1 MHEGRVAVRGIARHD
16 EQRAIQHLLESWGDS
31 LRLTSIP
38 QAMTSVGIQDR
49 PGLRW
54 RIAQRLE
61 DLWRDALTSP
71 EKRAGIAAALGRP
84 FDETQIERWR
94 EQVET
99 WHLASILLTD
109 DEKLLARHIQMHHQ
123 QGGPLPKPVDTARA
137 LDIPARKLHNALR
150 LLARVGFVSL
160 PDPRHPASYGLA
172 QGYERLLEGLG
183 FSFHTVT
190 LDTGERFGVP

>member
-1 MHEGRVAVRGIARHD
+1 MTGIARQD
-16 EQRAIQHLLESWGDS
+16 EQRVTHHLLASWGDS
-31 LRLTSIP
+31 LRITSIP
-38 QAMTSVGIQDR
+38 QALASLGIQDK

-61 DLWRDALTSP
+61 GLWRGALTSP
-71 EKRAGIAAALGRP
+71 EKPRGIAAALGRP

-94 EQVET
+94 EQVDT
-99 WHLASILLTD
+99 WNMASVVLSE
-109 DEKLLARHIQMHHQ
+109 DEKLVARHILLRHR
-123 QGGPLPKPVDTARA
+123 QGDPLPKPVETARA
-137 LDIPARKLHNALR
+137 LGIPAQKVHNALR

-160 PDPRHPASYGLA
+160 PNSRRPSSYGLA

-183 FSFHTVT
+183 FFFHTVT